1 MIYRA
6 VLTKSADSPVL
17 QKEGCIEEQG
27 VYKEFKT
34 IMDSGIPVPT
44 NKQWRE
50 AQIASMRDVTTPQKE
65 VIVNGKLMSY
75 REFFGVKVLLPV

>member
-1 MIYRA
+1 M
-6 VLTKSADSPVL
+6 KSADSPVL
-17 QKEGCIEEQG
+17 QREGCIEEQG

-34 IMDSGIPVPT
+34 IMDSGIPVPA